1 MQKSKDAVAV
11 RDAAK
16 KTTVKLLKIKTPNFT
31 FERAI
36 LSVYFIIC

>member
-1 MQKSKDAVAV
+1 MLKNRTVVVV